1 MNQNNQ
7 TFKHTA
13 IGFIPPDWEVKKLR
27 EVTLGK
33 GQYGI
38 NASAVP
44 FNENLPKY
52 LRITDIDDDG
62 YFSKDK
68 LSSVDQTNSD
78 EFFLKDDDIVF
89 VRTGATTGKS
99 YLYNKQDGQL
109 VYAGFLIKFS
119 VDTSV
124 ADKYFIWSFTKSSI
138 YNDWVSMYSQRSGQ
152 PGLNSYEYGNL
163 VIPFP
168 PLPEQQKIGEILK
181 TWDKAISTTKEI
193 INQLK
198 IRNKSLAFNLL
209 IGVKRLK
216 EFEGIQNEKTLIK
229 DIAKEISV
237 KNKSDANHVVFSC
250 TKHNGLVP
258 SLQYFG
264 KQIYSEDLTTY
275 KVIKRNQFAYATNH
289 IEEGSIGVLKDV
301 EVGLISPMYTIFEF
315 NSDVDLDYIFKLL
328 KTNFYIY
335 EYKRRMEGSIDR
347 RGGLRW
353 SEFSKIHVHLPAL
366 NEQKEIA
373 KILNTANSELEL
385 YQQKLNRLQT
395 QKKGLMQQL
404 LTGKVRTV

>member
-99 YLYNKQDGQL
+99 YLYKKQDGQL

-124 ADKYFIWSFTKSSI
+124 ADKYFLWSFTKSST

-152 PGLNSYEYGNL
+152 PGLNSNEYGNL
-163 VIPFP
+163 IIPFP
-168 PLPEQQKIGEILK
+168 PLPEQQKIGEILR
-181 TWDKAISTTKEI
+181 TWDRAISIKKEI
-193 INQLK
+193 INQLE
-198 IRNKSLAFNLL
+198 IRNKNLAFRLLRGNLNKFISYRTPL
-209 IGVKRLK
+209 STFLTFMPREVTKPISNYLALGIRSHGKGVFHKPDSDPMAISMDKLYKVRENDFIVNITFAWEHAVAIIGK
-216 EFEGIQNEKTLIK
+216 EDE
-229 DIAKEISV
+229 D
-237 KNKSDANHVVFSC
+237 
-250 TKHNGLVP
+250 GLVSHRFPTYVIDKNIVSIEFFRHIILQPFFRQMLDDISPGGAGRNRVLSKKDLLKLEIQLP
-258 SLQYFG
+258 SL
-264 KQIYSEDLTTY
+264 
-275 KVIKRNQFAYATNH
+275 
-289 IEEGSIGVLKDV
+289 EEQHSI
-301 EVGLISPMYTIFEF
+301 
-315 NSDVDLDYIFKLL
+315 
-328 KTNFYIY
+328 
-335 EYKRRMEGSIDR
+335 
-347 RGGLRW
+347 
-353 SEFSKIHVHLPAL
+353 A
-366 NEQKEIA
+366 Q
-373 KILNTANSELEL
+373 ILNKANRELKHYKEKL
-385 YQQKLNRLQT
+385 SYLQQ

-404 LTGKVRTV
+404 LTGKIRTV

>member
-7 TFKHTA
+7 TYKPTA
-13 IGFIPPDWEVKKLR
+13 VGILPSEWIVRSFGEVIIIEGGSQPPLNNFIYEEKEGYIRLIQTRDYRTDKYKTYIPLELARKTCNKDDIIIGRYGPPIFQIFRGLEGAYNVALMKAIPNEEIVDKDYAYYYISRIELR
-27 EVTLGK
+27 
-33 GQYGI
+33 
-38 NASAVP
+38 
-44 FNENLPKY
+44 KY
-52 LRITDIDDDG
+52 LEG
-62 YFSKDK
+62 
-68 LSSVDQTNSD
+68 L
-78 EFFLKDDDIVF
+78 
-89 VRTGATTGKS
+89 
-99 YLYNKQDGQL
+99 
-109 VYAGFLIKFS
+109 
-119 VDTSV
+119 
-124 ADKYFIWSFTKSSI
+124 
-138 YNDWVSMYSQRSGQ
+138 SQRSGGQ
-152 PGLNSYEYGNL
+152 TGVEIDKLNKYTFL
-163 VIPFP
+163 IPP
-168 PLPEQQKIGEILK
+168 RVEQKKIAEILS
-181 TWDKAISTTKEI
+181 TWDSAIHKTKEI

-275 KVIKRNQFAYATNH
+275 KVITRNQFAYATNH
-289 IEEGSIGVLKDV
+289 IEEGSIGVLKDA

-315 NSDVDLDYIFKLL
+315 NSNVDLDYIFKLL

-353 SEFSKIHVHLPAL
+353 SEFSKIHVHLPAY

-404 LTGKVRTV
+404 LTGQIRTI